1 MILIL
6 WGAVIFRRRT
16 IVARRRRRL
25 VGRNRISAIYEMS
38 TAMYDMMVFSGAIEN
53 VSENDTEYAD
63 TVTESCSFIKGDE
76 FTEFIKWVQA
86 AVYGRVEPDDPD
98 ELFSYLL
105 ASCDFLVSCN
115 EARGV
120 S

>member
-1 MILIL
+1 MFRTVVVVLAVILIL

-63 TVTESCSFIKGDE
+63 TDHGVVQLYKG
-76 FTEFIKWVQA
+76 
-86 AVYGRVEPDDPD
+86 R
-98 ELFSYLL
+98 
-105 ASCDFLVSCN
+105 
-115 EARGV
+115 
-120 S
+120 